1 MQGKINMEKSAK
13 KTRVAIAG
21 SSGYTGLELLKILLR
36 HTGAEVTIAISGTY
50 GGTALN
56 DAFPS
61 FNAKHH
67 ALNSKS
73 GHIKFK
79 SYDEIGPDSFSGID
93 VVFLCLPAA
102 RSMEFVKKYLAGFAG
117 AIIDIGSDFRL
128 NDPDSYVLWYGQ
140 EHVLPELLDSFIYG
154 LPELNGDK
162 IKSSR
167 YIANPG
173 CYPTS
178 VLLALAPVFAAGCFE
193 ISAINID
200 SKSGVSGA
208 GRKLKDQ
215 YLFYSLNDNFYAYST
230 LMHRHI
236 GEIEQELSKMAGS
249 PVKVCFTPHLL
260 PVDRGIFSTI
270 YCSIGM
276 KNQSPAD
283 LQKSVLRPDDAAGN
297 TGPGGKDYFKDLE
310 EKLES
315 SFSSFYECSTFV
327 KFTGKNVPQLKD
339 VAGTNMCMIGYA
351 LDIRTGLLKIFS
363 TIDNLLKGAAGQA
376 VQNMNIMFGY
386 NQEEGLI

>member
-1 MQGKINMEKSAK
+1 MQGKINMETDAK
-13 KTRVAIAG
+13 KIRVAIAG
-21 SSGYTGLELLKILLR
+21 SSGYTGLELLKILFR
-36 HTGAEVTIAISGTY
+36 HNQAEVSIAISGTY

-56 DAFPS
+56 DAFPA
-61 FNAKHH
+61 FNAKCH
-67 ALNSKS
+67 ALNSNS
-73 GHIKFK
+73 CNMIFK

-102 RSMEFVKKYLAGFAG
+102 RSMEFVKKYLEGFKG

-128 NDPDSYVLWYGQ
+128 NDTESYMLWYGQ

-162 IKSSR
+162 IKDSR

-215 YLFYSLNDNFYAYST
+215 YLFCSLNDNFYAYSP

-249 PVKVCFTPHLL
+249 QVKVCFTPHLL

-276 KNQSPAD
+276 KNHNPAD
-283 LQKSVLRPDDAAGN
+283 VQKTGLHSEDAAAN
-297 TGPGGKDYFKDLE
+297 IGPEDKNYFKELE

-315 SFSSFYECSTFV
+315 SFLSFYEGSTFV

-351 LDIRTGLLKIFS
+351 LDKRTGLLKIFS
-363 TIDNLLKGAAGQA
+363 AIDNLLKGAAGQA